1 MQLLYFLL
9 QDYISICSTIN
20 TIFGCEEVFMLY
32 YVGAAAASVLSFIL
46 TFLCM
51 KFLPLGDKLLG
62 HDRGRLYAAGSEV
75 NIGKPT
81 GVGFYFVFVTV
92 IVSLIFTF
100 SGSSYLFM
108 MILVLLSMLFGFLDD
123 RSKNPWGEYIKG
135 ALDFLIAGIGAAVFT
150 LFYGTDV
157 IIGITGYPVH
167 IPLWLFFFLAVML
180 IIVSVNATNATDGV
194 DGLSGTLTILTL
206 ITFMIVARING
217 TINYHGYVRGFVLI
231 AALIAYL
238 IFNFNPSKVLMGDAG
253 SRAIGFF
260 IAFYA
265 MYLKI
270 PFAYLI
276 VCLPFLIDGGLSILK
291 ITIGRLTKK
300 KVIILK
306 NITTPI
312 HDHLKK
318 RKGFSVK
325 KTWAVIVACA
335 AVLDLIYVAVC
346 AVV

>member
-1 MQLLYFLL
+1 MSLFIGSAVSSL
-9 QDYISICSTIN
+9 
-20 TIFGCEEVFMLY
+20 
-32 YVGAAAASVLSFIL
+32 LSFIL

-51 KFLPLGDKLLG
+51 KFLPLGEKLLG

-81 GVGFYFVFVTV
+81 GVGFYFVL
-92 IVSLIFTF
+92 VSVVVSVIFTF
-100 SGSSYLFM
+100 SGSSYLFTV
-108 MILVLLSMLFGFLDD
+108 ILVLLSMLFGFLDD

-150 LFYGTDV
+150 VFYGTDV
-157 IIGITGYPVH
+157 IIGLTGTPVH
-167 IPLWLFFFLAVML
+167 IPGWLFFILAVTL

-206 ITFMIVARING
+206 CTFMTAGAING
-217 TINYHGYVRGFVLI
+217 TLSDHGLIRGLVLI
-231 AALIAYL
+231 FALIAYL

-253 SRAIGFF
+253 SRALGFF

-265 MYLKI
+265 IYIKI

-276 VCLPFLIDGGLSILK
+276 ICLPFLIDGGLSILK

-300 KVIILK
+300 KIIILK
-306 NITTPI
+306 NVTTPI

-325 KTWAVIVACA
+325 KTWAVIVSCA
-335 AVLDLIYVAVC
+335 AVLDIIYIVLVLLLH
-346 AVV
+346 

>member
-1 MQLLYFLL
+1 M
-9 QDYISICSTIN
+9 SIFIGSA
-20 TIFGCEEVFMLY
+20 VS
-32 YVGAAAASVLSFIL
+32 SVLSFIL

-51 KFLPLGDKLLG
+51 KFLPLGNSLLG
-62 HDRGRLYAAGSEV
+62 HDRGRLYAPGSEV

-81 GVGFYFVFVTV
+81 GVGIYFISVAVL
-92 IVSLIFTF
+92 ISLIFTF

-150 LFYGTDV
+150 IFYGTDV
-157 IIGITGYPVH
+157 VIGITGATVT
-167 IPLWLFFFLAVML
+167 IPTALFFFLAVML

-206 ITFMIVARING
+206 ITFMVVAYLNG
-217 TINYHGYVRGFVLI
+217 TLTGHGIIRGLVLI
-231 AALIAYL
+231 FALIAYL

-253 SRAIGFF
+253 SRAVGFF

-300 KVIILK
+300 KIIILE
-306 NITTPI
+306 NVTTPI

-335 AVLDLIYVAVC
+335 AVLDLIYVVVC
-346 AVV
+346 AVVKG

>member
-1 MQLLYFLL
+1 MN
-9 QDYISICSTIN
+9 YISLITG
-20 TIFGCEEVFMLY
+20 T
-32 YVGAAAASVLSFIL
+32 ALSFVL

-51 KFLPLGDKLLG
+51 KFLPLGKKLLG

-81 GVGFYFVFVTV
+81 GVGIYFILVSVVLSVVCTFGGSVF
-92 IVSLIFTF
+92 
-100 SGSSYLFM
+100 LFL
-108 MILVLLSMLFGFLDD
+108 MILELLAMLFGFLDD
-123 RSKNPWGEYIKG
+123 RSESPWGEYLKG
-135 ALDFLIAGIGAAVFT
+135 ALDFILAGIGAAAAT
-150 LFYGTDV
+150 LFSDTNIVIGLTGTA
-157 IIGITGYPVH
+157 VH
-167 IPLWLFFFLAVML
+167 IPVVLYFFLTVIL
-180 IIVSVNATNATDGV
+180 IVVSVNATNATDGV
-194 DGLSGTLTILTL
+194 DGLSGTLTIIS
-206 ITFMIVARING
+206 ITAFMIVAAING
-217 TINYHGYVRGFVLI
+217 TLTYHGVTRGLILI

-253 SRAIGFF
+253 SRALGFF
-260 IAFYA
+260 IAIYII
-265 MYLKI
+265 YLKI

-300 KVIILK
+300 KIIILK

-325 KTWAVIVACA
+325 KTWAVICLSAVIIDTVYIILC
-335 AVLDLIYVAVC
+335 AVLH
-346 AVV
+346 

>member
-1 MQLLYFLL
+1 MSLFIGSAVSSL
-9 QDYISICSTIN
+9 
-20 TIFGCEEVFMLY
+20 
-32 YVGAAAASVLSFIL
+32 LSFIL

-51 KFLPLGDKLLG
+51 KFLPLGETLLG

-81 GVGFYFVFVTV
+81 GVGFYFVL
-92 IVSLIFTF
+92 VSVVVSVIFTF
-100 SGSSYLFM
+100 SGSSYLFTV
-108 MILVLLSMLFGFLDD
+108 ILVLLSMLFGFLDD

-150 LFYGTDV
+150 VFYGTDV
-157 IIGITGYPVH
+157 IIGLTGTPVH
-167 IPLWLFFFLAVML
+167 IPGWLFFILAVTL

-206 ITFMIVARING
+206 CTFMTAGAING
-217 TINYHGYVRGFVLI
+217 TLSDHGLIRGLVLI
-231 AALIAYL
+231 FALIAYL

-253 SRAIGFF
+253 SRALGFF

-265 MYLKI
+265 IYIKI

-276 VCLPFLIDGGLSILK
+276 ICLPFLIDGGLSILK

-300 KVIILK
+300 KIIILK
-306 NITTPI
+306 NVTTPI

-325 KTWAVIVACA
+325 KTWAVIVSCA
-335 AVLDLIYVAVC
+335 AVLDIIYIVLVLLLH
-346 AVV
+346 